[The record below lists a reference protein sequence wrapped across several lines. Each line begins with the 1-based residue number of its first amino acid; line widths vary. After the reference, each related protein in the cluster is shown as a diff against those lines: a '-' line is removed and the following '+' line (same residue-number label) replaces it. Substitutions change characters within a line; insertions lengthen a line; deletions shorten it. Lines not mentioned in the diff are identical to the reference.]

1 MRGDFFELKY
11 KIYKMKTKAILK
23 ELIDY
28 LSIYEQENQASGSE
42 LNLTDFLGFL
52 NSHHIHQNVKV
63 AELRGNT
70 PSIELADQESPHTDI
85 SILVVMMFRYA
96 KGYIKKA
103 LKDSK
108 INTVDEFSFLITLMT
123 YDSLS
128 KTELILKQVMEKTS
142 GTEIINRLVKLGLLE
157 QFNDEIDKR
166 SVRLKITVSGRLE
179 IIKILPQMNTVS
191 QIVTGNLNETEK
203 GMIAYM
209 LRKLE
214 HYHNDIFLNK
224 KEFELTELLN

>member
-1 MRGDFFELKY
+1 
-11 KIYKMKTKAILK
+11 MKTKAILK

-28 LSIYEQENQASGSE
+28 LSLYEHENHDLGSE

-63 AELRGNT
+63 TELRGNL
-70 PSIELADQESPHTDI
+70 PSKELIEQEGPHTDV
-85 SILVVMMFRYA
+85 SILIVMMFRYA

-103 LKDSK
+103 LKNSK

-123 YDSLS
+123 HESLS
-128 KTELILKQVMEKTS
+128 KTELITKQVMEKTS

-166 SVRLKITVSGRLE
+166 SVRLKITVLGRLE
-179 IIKILPQMNTVS
+179 ILKILPQMNTVS